1 MRRIII
7 HAGFHK
13 TGTTSLQQTL
23 RANRAALRPDIRLVL
38 RPGMTA
44 LCESARA
51 FSRSREDYDLGL
63 VKYEAALL
71 AEKLEDEEADT
82 IVITSEDLSG
92 HMPGRHKL
100 HGYGAT
106 PHLMR
111 ALAVSFS
118 AAAPDA
124 ELTFFFTTRGAD
136 PWLRSCYAQHLRAS
150 RMVWDEEDYL
160 KRFKTS
166 ADLDQILDLIKRE
179 IPNHALLDTSLEEHA
194 GRRLGLAEAMLD
206 QLKLSNERR
215 AVLKPAKNR
224 NAAPSDALKAE
235 LLALNRSDL
244 GNAALKQAKRDLIEG
259 QKHAS

>member
-23 RANRAALRPDIRLVL
+23 RANRAALRPDVRLVL

-63 VKYEAALL
+63 VKYEAVQL
-71 AEKLEDEEADT
+71 AEALQDEDADT

-92 HMPGRHKL
+92 HMPGRHGL

-111 ALAVSFS
+111 ALSVAFK
-118 AAAPDA
+118 AATPDD
-124 ELTFFFTTRGAD
+124 EVTFFFTTRAAD
-136 PWLRSCYAQHLRAS
+136 PWLRSCYAQHLHAT

-160 KRFKTS
+160 KRFISS
-166 ADLDQILDLIKRE
+166 ANHKQILDLIKRE
-179 IPNHALLDTSLEEHA
+179 VPDHTVLDEAFEKHAA
-194 GRRLGLAEAMLD
+194 RPLGLAEAILD
-206 QLKLSNERR
+206 QLGIDDKQR
-215 AVLKPAKNR
+215 ATLKPASPR
-224 NAAPSDALKAE
+224 NAALSEALKSE

-244 GNAALKQAKRDLIEG
+244 EPAPLRKAKRALLEG
-259 QKHAS
+259 THHAP

>member
-13 TGTTSLQQTL
+13 TGTTSLQKTL

-51 FSRSREDYDLGL
+51 FSRSRQDYDLGL

-71 AEKLEDEEADT
+71 AEALRDETATT
-82 IVITSEDLSG
+82 IILTSEDLSG
-92 HMPGRHKL
+92 HMPGRHGL
-100 HGYGAT
+100 HGYGAA

-111 ALAVSFS
+111 ALSVAFK
-118 AAAPDA
+118 AASPDDA
-124 ELTFFFTTRGAD
+124 LTFFFTTRAAE

-150 RMVWDEEDYL
+150 RMVLDEADYL
-160 KRFKTS
+160 KRMKTS
-166 ADLDQILDLIKRE
+166 AEHDKIIELVQRE
-179 IPNHALLDTSLEEHA
+179 TLEHAHFHAQLEEYADH
-194 GRRLGLAEAMLD
+194 RLGLADALLD
-206 QLKLSNERR
+206 QLDFAVDRR
-215 AVLKPAKNR
+215 ATLRAIDPENTALPADML
-224 NAAPSDALKAE
+224 AG

-244 GNAALKQAKRDLIEG
+244 DAQDLRKAKRALIGE
-259 QKHAS
+259 AN

>member
-38 RPGMTA
+38 RPSMTA
-44 LCESARA
+44 LCETARA
-51 FSRSREDYDLGL
+51 YSRSREDYDLGL

-71 AEKLEDEEADT
+71 AETLQEEDANT
-82 IVITSEDLSG
+82 ILITSEDLSG
-92 HMPGRHKL
+92 HMPGRHGL

-111 ALAVSFS
+111 ALSVAFK
-118 AAAPDA
+118 AAAPDD
-124 ELTFFFTTRGAD
+124 ELTFFFTTRAAD
-136 PWLRSCYAQHLRAS
+136 PWLRSCYTQHLQAS

-166 ADLDQILDLIKRE
+166 ADHDKTLDLIKRE
-179 IPNHALLDTSLEEHA
+179 ISDHALVSTSLEEHIE
-194 GRRLGLAEAMLD
+194 RPLGPAEALLD
-206 QLKLSNERR
+206 QLNLSPECR
-215 AVLKPAKNR
+215 AVLKAGVLR
-224 NAAPSDALKAE
+224 NAALSDEIKAE
-235 LLALNRSDL
+235 LLALNRSNL
-244 GNAALKQAKRDLIEG
+244 EPTALRKAKRAFLDEA
-259 QKHAS
+259 KDAA

>member
-23 RANRAALRPDIRLVL
+23 RANRAALRPDVRLVL

-71 AEKLEDEEADT
+71 AEALQDEDANT
-82 IVITSEDLSG
+82 IIITSEDLSG
-92 HMPGRHKL
+92 HMPGRHGL

-111 ALAVSFS
+111 ALSVAFK
-118 AAAPDA
+118 AAAPED
-124 ELTFFFTTRGAD
+124 EVTFFFTTRAPD
-136 PWLRSCYAQHLRAS
+136 PWLRSCYAQHLRAT
-150 RMVWDEEDYL
+150 RMIWDEDDYL
-160 KRFKTS
+160 KRFISS
-166 ADLDQILDLIKRE
+166 ADHGQILDLVKHE
-179 IPNHALLDTSLEEHA
+179 ITDHAVLDAALEEHA
-194 GRRLGLAEAMLD
+194 DRPLGLAEVLLD
-206 QLKLSNERR
+206 QMGIDDKRR
-215 AVLKPAKNR
+215 ATFRPAPLR
-224 NAAPSDALKAE
+224 NASPSEELKSE

-244 GNAALKQAKRDLIEG
+244 DPVALRKAKHTLLEVKHNAP
-259 QKHAS
+259 

>member
-1 MRRIII
+1 VRRIII

-51 FSRSREDYDLGL
+51 YSRSREDYDLGL

-71 AEKLEDEEADT
+71 AEKLQEEEAST
-82 IVITSEDLSG
+82 ILITSEDLSG
-92 HMPGRHKL
+92 HMPGRHRL

-111 ALAVSFS
+111 ALSVAFK
-118 AAAPDA
+118 AAAPDD
-124 ELTFFFTTRGAD
+124 ELTFFFTTRAAD
-136 PWLRSCYAQHLRAS
+136 PWLRSCYAQHLQAS
-150 RMVWDEEDYL
+150 RMVWDEDDYL

-166 ADLDQILDLIKRE
+166 ADHDKTLDLIKRE
-179 IPNHALLDTSLEEHA
+179 ISDNALVATSLEEHA
-194 GRRLGLAEAMLD
+194 QRPLGLAEAMLD
-206 QLKLSNERR
+206 QLDLSPERR
-215 AVLKPAKNR
+215 TALKPGVLR
-224 NAAPSDALKAE
+224 NAAPSDKIKAQ
-235 LLALNRSDL
+235 LLALNRSEL
-244 GNAALKQAKRDLIEG
+244 EQAALRDAKRGLLKEIKD
-259 QKHAS
+259 AA

>member
-1 MRRIII
+1 MRRVII

-23 RANRAALRPDIRLVL
+23 RANRTALRPDVRLVF

-44 LCESARA
+44 LCETARA
-51 FSRSREDYDLGL
+51 YSRSREDYDLGL

-71 AEKLEDEEADT
+71 AETLQDEDART
-82 IVITSEDLSG
+82 IVISSEDLCG
-92 HMPGRHKL
+92 HMPGRHGL

-111 ALAVSFS
+111 ALSVAFK
-118 AAAPDA
+118 AAGPDD
-124 ELTFFFTTRGAD
+124 ELTFLFTTRAPD
-136 PWLRSCYAQHLRAS
+136 PWLRSCYGQHLRAA

-166 ADLDQILDLIKRE
+166 ADHSKTLDLIRRE
-179 IPNHALLDTSLEEHA
+179 IANHTLLNTSLEEHA
-194 GRRLGLAEAMLD
+194 QRPLGIAEWVLD
-206 QLKLSNERR
+206 QLALSADRR
-215 AVLKPAKNR
+215 TALRPAPPR
-224 NAAPSDALKAE
+224 NPAPSDALKSE

-244 GNAALKQAKRDLIEG
+244 EPAALRKAKHALIEG
-259 QKHAS
+259 RKNAP

>member
-38 RPGMTA
+38 RPGMAA

-51 FSRSREDYDLGL
+51 YSRSREDYDLGL

-71 AEKLEDEEADT
+71 AEELQEEDANT
-82 IVITSEDLSG
+82 ILITSEDLSG
-92 HMPGRHKL
+92 HMPGRHGL

-111 ALAVSFS
+111 ALSVAFK
-118 AAAPDA
+118 AAAPDD
-124 ELTFFFTTRGAD
+124 ELTFFFTTRAAD
-136 PWLRSCYAQHLRAS
+136 PWLRSCYAQHLQAS

-160 KRFKTS
+160 KRLKTS
-166 ADLDQILDLIKRE
+166 ADHDKILDLIKHE
-179 IPNHALLDTSLEEHA
+179 ISDHALLSTSLEEHI
-194 GRRLGLAEAMLD
+194 GRPLGPAEALLD
-206 QLKLSNERR
+206 QLDIGAECR
-215 AVLKPAKNR
+215 AALKPGPRR
-224 NAAPSDALKAE
+224 NATPSEFIQIE
-235 LLALNRSDL
+235 LLALNRSNLEPEELRKAKRAILDEAK
-244 GNAALKQAKRDLIEG
+244 NAA
-259 QKHAS
+259 